1 MKQFPKSVDFVWA
14 TPIYVSPPLLRSY
27 DSAINFDSLR
37 DSWIEEVHTKS
48 SFADECRL
56 NLTFR
61 DIISPMRCLAESECL
76 QQGQKSLSGNAKASW
91 EK

>member
-1 MKQFPKSVDFVWA
+1 MKQFLKSVDFVWA
-14 TPIYVSPPLLRSY
+14 TPIYVKPRLLRSC

-37 DSWIEEVHTKS
+37 DSWIEEVHTRL

-61 DIISPMRCLAESECL
+61 GIFSPMRC
-76 QQGQKSLSGNAKASW
+76 
-91 EK
+91 